1 MIGDF
6 MLWLEETGS
15 TQSVLK
21 DFSFSYGTVVVAN
34 RQREGRGRF
43 GRKWHSEEGGL
54 YFSFLLRAEDFKELL
69 PLPLVVGYGILL
81 QIERE
86 GFKPMLKWVNDVYVS
101 GKKVCGVLV
110 ERSKEKV
117 VVGVGINLNQKEF
130 PSDLM
135 ATSLYM
141 LRNEVFE
148 KRDFLL
154 ETLETLNRVLEEFKN
169 FGFEKFRPAIRQRLM
184 FLGGEV
190 IVYSQEPVVGIFEDI
205 DQEGSLLLRTAQ
217 GPLKFNAGE
226 VSLRGSK
233 IP

>member
-6 MLWLEETGS
+6 MLWLEEVGS
-15 TQSVLK
+15 TQNILK
-21 DFSFSYGTVVVAN
+21 EYFLPYGTVVVAN

-43 GRKWHSEEGGL
+43 GRRWNSEEGGL
-54 YFSFLLRAEDFKELL
+54 YFSFLLKAEDFKELL
-69 PLPLVVGYGILL
+69 PLPLVVGYGVLL
-81 QIERE
+81 QIERK
-86 GFKPMLKWVNDVYVS
+86 GFKPMLKWVNDVYIR

-110 ERSKEKV
+110 ERSKERV
-117 VVGVGINLNQKEF
+117 VVGVGINLNQREF

-148 KRDFLL
+148 KKEFLL
-154 ETLETLNRVLEEFKN
+154 ETLETLGRVLEEFKR
-169 FGFEKFRPAIRQRLM
+169 FGFEKFRSAIRQRLM
-184 FLGGEV
+184 FLGEEV
-190 IVYSQEPVVGIFEDI
+190 VVYSREPVVGIFEDI
-205 DQEGSLLLRTAQ
+205 DQEGSLLLRTTQ
-217 GPLKFNAGE
+217 GLLKFNAGE

>member
-1 MIGDF
+1 

-15 TQSVLK
+15 TQNILK
-21 DFSFSYGTVVVAN
+21 HFSFPYCTVVVAN

-43 GRKWHSEEGGL
+43 GRIWNSEEGGL
-54 YFSFLLRAEDFKELL
+54 YFSFLLRAEDFKEVL
-69 PLPLVVGYGILL
+69 PLPLVVGYGVLL
-81 QIERE
+81 QIEIK
-86 GFKPMLKWVNDVYVS
+86 GFKPMLKWVNDVYIS

-110 ERSKEKV
+110 ERSKEKI
-117 VVGVGINLNQKEF
+117 VVGVGINLNQKKF

-148 KRDFLL
+148 KKDFLL
-154 ETLETLNRVLEEFKN
+154 ETLEILDRVLEEFKN
-169 FGFEKFRPAIRQRLM
+169 FGFEKFRSAIRQRLM
-184 FLGGEV
+184 FLGEEV
-190 IVYSQEPVVGIFEDI
+190 VVYSQEPVVGIFEDI

-217 GPLKFNAGE
+217 GLLKFNAGE

>member
-15 TQSVLK
+15 TQNILK
-21 DFSFSYGTVVVAN
+21 EFSFPYGTVVVAN

-43 GRKWHSEEGGL
+43 GRRWHSEEGGL

-69 PLPLVVGYGILL
+69 PLPLVVGYGVLL
-81 QIERE
+81 QIERK
-86 GFKPMLKWVNDVYVS
+86 GFKPMLKWVNDVYIS

-141 LRNEVFE
+141 LRNEVF
-148 KRDFLL
+148 KKKSF
-154 ETLETLNRVLEEFKN
+154 
-169 FGFEKFRPAIRQRLM
+169 
-184 FLGGEV
+184 
-190 IVYSQEPVVGIFEDI
+190 
-205 DQEGSLLLRTAQ
+205 
-217 GPLKFNAGE
+217 
-226 VSLRGSK
+226 SLRRWKSLTEFWRSSK
-233 IP
+233 TLALKNSGPA

>member
-1 MIGDF
+1 

-15 TQSVLK
+15 TQNILK
-21 DFSFSYGTVVVAN
+21 DFSFYYGTVVVAN

-43 GRKWHSEEGGL
+43 GRRWNSEEGGL

-69 PLPLVVGYGILL
+69 PLPLVVGYGVLL
-81 QIERE
+81 QIERK
-86 GFKPMLKWVNDVYVS
+86 GFKPMLKWVNDVYIS

-110 ERSKEKV
+110 ERSKEKI
-117 VVGVGINLNQKEF
+117 VVGVGINLNQKKF

-135 ATSLYM
+135 ATSLCM

-154 ETLETLNRVLEEFKN
+154 ETLEILDRVLEEFKN
-169 FGFEKFRPAIRQRLM
+169 FGFEKFRSAIRQRLM
-184 FLGGEV
+184 FLGEEV
-190 IVYSQEPVVGIFEDI
+190 VVYSQEPLVGIFEDI

-217 GPLKFNAGE
+217 GLLKFNAGE
-226 VSLRGSK
+226 VSLRGSN
-233 IP
+233 IL

>member
-21 DFSFSYGTVVVAN
+21 DFSFPYGTVVVAN

-43 GRKWHSEEGGL
+43 GRKWNSEEGGL

-69 PLPLVVGYGILL
+69 PLPLVVGCGVLL
-81 QIERE
+81 QIERK

>member
-1 MIGDF
+1 
-6 MLWLEETGS
+6 
-15 TQSVLK
+15 
-21 DFSFSYGTVVVAN
+21 
-34 RQREGRGRF
+34 
-43 GRKWHSEEGGL
+43 
-54 YFSFLLRAEDFKELL
+54 
-69 PLPLVVGYGILL
+69 VVGYGVLL
-81 QIERE
+81 QIERK
-86 GFKPMLKWVNDVYVS
+86 GFKPMLKWVNDVYIS

-148 KRDFLL
+148 KKEFLL
-154 ETLETLNRVLEEFKN
+154 ETLEILNRVLEEFKS
-169 FGFEKFRPAIRQRLM
+169 FGFEKFRSAIRQRLM
-184 FLGGEV
+184 FLGEEV

-217 GPLKFNAGE
+217 GLLKFNAGE

>member
-15 TQSVLK
+15 TQNVLK
-21 DFSFSYGTVVVAN
+21 EFSFPYGTVVVAN
-34 RQREGRGRF
+34 RQWEGRGRF

-54 YFSFLLRAEDFKELL
+54 YFSFLLRAEDFKGLL
-69 PLPLVVGYGILL
+69 PLPLVVGYGVLL
-81 QIERE
+81 QVERK
-86 GFKPMLKWVNDVYVS
+86 GFKPVLKWVNDVYIS

-117 VVGVGINLNQKEF
+117 VVGVGINLNQREF

-141 LRNEVFE
+141 LKNEIFE
-148 KRDFLL
+148 KKEFLL
-154 ETLETLNRVLEEFKN
+154 ETLEILDRVLEEFKN

-184 FLGGEV
+184 FFGEEV

-217 GPLKFNAGE
+217 GLLKFNAGE